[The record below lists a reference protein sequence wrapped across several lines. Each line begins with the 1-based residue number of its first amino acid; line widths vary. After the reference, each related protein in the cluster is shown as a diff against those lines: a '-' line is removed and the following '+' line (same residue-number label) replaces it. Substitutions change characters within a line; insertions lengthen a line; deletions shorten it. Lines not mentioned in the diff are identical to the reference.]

1 VTQSITAIIARHIAS
16 HGLFATSNPI
26 LLLTV
31 VLFFLL
37 QIYQTGTEQFN
48 LKPLRGITYLQ
59 EHELLSSPL
68 DPKEVVRFIK
78 ENPKLDKKQIGE
90 FISNKKY
97 SAVLEEYQKYVTE
110 CLNTLATAIFYDVKL
125 PFYRVRTDPGKS
137 WNFIVQNS
145 RPWKVLEKGI
155 GPGKSWNC
163 KPAVLELLVLV

>member
-1 VTQSITAIIARHIAS
+1 V
-16 HGLFATSNPI
+16 
-26 LLLTV
+26 
-31 VLFFLL
+31 L

-97 SAVLEEYQKYVTE
+97 SAVLEEYQKYVTT
-110 CLNTLATAIFYDVKL
+110 CLNTFLQPYSLMQSPMQAPGSMA
-125 PFYRVRTDPGKS
+125 PFIHLLISALCVY
-137 WNFIVQNS
+137 
-145 RPWKVLEKGI
+145 
-155 GPGKSWNC
+155 C
-163 KPAVLELLVLV
+163 LLVYIVRFFTYPFFLLIFFFENRPAAFPGRRS